1 MLRLLTDNYTIFKT
15 ALSRFSTLPITRERS
30 QACGRGAEDLLK
42 CKSASESGEEKAVR
56 DFGCGERSYWCQT
69 GSQTAHRLGFSRHHN
84 HLQGFQR
91 MEREKKLLFF
101 FSFEVAG
108 PCKTNP
114 RQSKEPMCV
123 RSSLWLLLL
132 FCFRAEVFPTCVN
145 SLQRVEL
152 IQNITLRRFFLVLS
166 WIRV

>member
-15 ALSRFSTLPITRERS
+15 ALSRFSTLPITRECR

-56 DFGCGERSYWCQT
+56 DFGCGERSCWCQT
-69 GSQTAHRLGFSRHHN
+69 GSQSAHRLGFSRHHN

-101 FSFEVAG
+101 FHLKLQVPA
-108 PCKTNP
+108 
-114 RQSKEPMCV
+114 RQTQDSQKNRCV
-123 RSSLWLLLL
+123 SGRPSGCCC
-132 FCFRAEVFPTCVN
+132 CFASVLKC
-145 SLQRVEL
+145 
-152 IQNITLRRFFLVLS
+152 FLHA
-166 WIRV
+166 